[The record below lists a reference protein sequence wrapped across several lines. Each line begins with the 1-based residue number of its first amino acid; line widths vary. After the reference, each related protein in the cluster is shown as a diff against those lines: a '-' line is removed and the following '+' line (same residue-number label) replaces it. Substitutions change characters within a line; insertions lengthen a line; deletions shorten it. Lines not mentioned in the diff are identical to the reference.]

1 MPRST
6 PVICVCDHAGGTLC
20 AIRGNDKNLGEMPW
34 GWVRTLAF
42 AAGVVAAANVASAQ
56 TGFPTKA
63 VHLFV
68 PYPAGGAVDILART
82 LGDELSKNWGQP
94 VIVENRP
101 GRRRPGRFA
110 GARHLGAG
118 RLHADRGRQRSR
130 HQSVPLSEDP
140 LRHLQGFHADL
151 ACWRRRR
158 TSCWCARTRR
168 YKTLADLLAQARAKP
183 GSLSYG
189 MAGNGTSTHL
199 AGELLKNLAK
209 VDIVAIPYKGGGPAM
224 NDLLGGQIPMSF
236 NNGPESVGQI
246 SAGTVRALGVT
257 TAKRA
262 PFLPDVPT
270 MAEAGVPGYDTGVW
284 WGLVGP
290 AGMPA
295 TIVGAIVERFRRRT
309 EGAGGE
315 GPAQH
320 ARRDADRQFAEG
332 IRRGDPRRLREVGPD
347 HQGRGNEG
355 RMTRRTIDDSR
366 LPAAARADPAEGAAA
381 AERLRY
387 PRACVRAGG
396 AVSLRRRPQLHA
408 AGRAAGKIS
417 GDARRGRLS
426 IAACWCRAARMAA
439 TIRRCW
445 MRWRASRIAC
455 AASRWPM
462 KRFVRN
468 VAAVE

>member
-1 MPRST
+1 MR
-6 PVICVCDHAGGTLC
+6 
-20 AIRGNDKNLGEMPW
+20 
-34 GWVRTLAF
+34 WVRTLAF
-42 AAGVVAAANVASAQ
+42 AAAAVSAASIASAQ
-56 TGFPTKA
+56 TGFPAKA

-101 GRRRPGRFA
+101 GA
-110 GARHLGAG
+110 GGVVASQALATSAPDGYTLIVVASG
-118 RLHADRGRQRSR
+118 HATNPFLYPKIPYDTFKDFTPISLLASSPNILLVR
-130 HQSVPLSEDP
+130 
-140 LRHLQGFHADL
+140 AD
-151 ACWRRRR
+151 
-158 TSCWCARTRR
+158 SP

-236 NNGPESVGQI
+236 NKGPESVGQI

-295 TIVGAIVERFRRRT
+295 TIVAQLSSDFVAALKAPAVRDRLNTLGAAPIGSSPKEFDTV
-309 EGAGGE
+309 
-315 GPAQH
+315 
-320 ARRDADRQFAEG
+320 
-332 IRRGDPRRLREVGPD
+332 I
-347 HQGRGNEG
+347 
-355 RMTRRTIDDSR
+355 
-366 LPAAARADPAEGAAA
+366 RADYEKWGPIIK
-381 AERLRY
+381 
-387 PRACVRAGG
+387 
-396 AVSLRRRPQLHA
+396 A
-408 AGRAAGKIS
+408 AG
-417 GDARRGRLS
+417 
-426 IAACWCRAARMAA
+426 
-439 TIRRCW
+439 
-445 MRWRASRIAC
+445 
-455 AASRWPM
+455 M
-462 KRFVRN
+462 K
-468 VAAVE
+468 AE